1 MISPRRGV
9 YKTLTKACQEYIKR
23 SYLRG
28 SKMAC
33 MKTSS
38 SIDALILGAV
48 IAFSTAAQGEFL
60 SYDSDFSTAPADAT
74 LHGNASL
81 TDGVLQ
87 LTPAV
92 INRVGSLVIGNFT
105 NENTVTVFDV
115 VLDAFT
121 GNATNAALPADGW
134 CFVWGDVPALSFG
147 ENGPANFSGLV
158 VSFDYFVNSPE
169 PGREVTV
176 TWNGVQIGSVLYNSY
191 TNSTVPVHIRLRQGG
206 LLDVWHNG
214 VRLFEGL
221 SISNF
226 TGITSPKWG
235 FGARTGGQ
243 TAKVT
248 LDNLRIYPEPI
259 LVTNLSTSGEGSLP
273 HSVEAAANVYPG
285 PNQIQFKDS
294 LDGQTIILTGTPLQ
308 INNQTLVVDASTL
321 ANGITVNAN
330 QSSRVLVSG
339 ASSANLFLNRVK
351 LTGGKLTGSLP
362 GAGLYWDASLE
373 MLDSSITNCQ
383 TDHVGGAMIT
393 EARVQL
399 ALSQFVRSIQSFDSK
414 YDVGRATTADNQN
427 FTNFTAAENAGK
439 TLFLNPPP
447 QGGAGCA
454 GCHRSPEFDI
464 DPNSRNNGVT
474 TGFSGTDLTNTRSP
488 SLRDLVKTNGAT
500 NGGMM
505 HDASFA
511 TLDQVIAHY
520 NAIPADNTNLDP
532 RLRRPGGL
540 QN

>member
-1 MISPRRGV
+1 
-9 YKTLTKACQEYIKR
+9 
-23 SYLRG
+23 
-28 SKMAC
+28 

-221 SISNF
+221 SIPNF

-383 TDHVGGAMIT
+383 TDHVGGAMI
-393 EARVQL
+393 L
-399 ALSQFVRSIQSFDSK
+399 ADSGTIK
-414 YDVGRATTADNQN
+414 ATRCT
-427 FTNFTAAENAGK
+427 
-439 TLFLNPPP
+439 
-447 QGGAGCA
+447 
-454 GCHRSPEFDI
+454 
-464 DPNSRNNGVT
+464 
-474 TGFSGTDLTNTRSP
+474 FSGNVGS
-488 SLRDLVKTNGAT
+488 GG
-500 NGGMM
+500 GGMM
-505 HDASFA
+505 WMQGSSKLTLHHCTASGNSSANNIGAAFA
-511 TLDQVIAHY
+511 FLGGTTMLDHCTISSNNSSSSVGGIYMQSPANLNLKIRSSQATPPLRIPTLISAAAHS
-520 NAIPADNTNLDP
+520 PAKEPILSEW
-532 RLRRPGGL
+532 
-540 QN
+540 